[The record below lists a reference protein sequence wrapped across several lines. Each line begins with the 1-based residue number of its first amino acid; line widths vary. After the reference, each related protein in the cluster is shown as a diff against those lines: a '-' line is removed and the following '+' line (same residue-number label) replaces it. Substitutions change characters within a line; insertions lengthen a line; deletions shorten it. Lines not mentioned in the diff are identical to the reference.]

1 MRWHEALSGWFQL
14 VNGRFRPVPEGRWRR
29 LTAIVC
35 TVIGDASLRTARPT
49 PHLRD
54 SWVAPGR
61 LVRAASVGVGRESR
75 AEPDANRPC
84 SDQAQAPPVR
94 MALNFSQFVGAFG
107 KPSG

>member
-49 PHLRD
+49 QAHPWGPAAKLRGGPPLATTVPAD
-54 SWVAPGR
+54 
-61 LVRAASVGVGRESR
+61 ASI
-75 AEPDANRPC
+75 
-84 SDQAQAPPVR
+84 PV
-94 MALNFSQFVGAFG
+94 LGE
-107 KPSG
+107 